1 MAAIP
6 QSQEQSAIRAIFSLP
21 VIVAAL
27 GYFVDIYDL
36 VLFSIVRVPSLKSFG
51 LAGQELINYGV
62 YLLNMQMIGM
72 LVGGV
77 LWGWLGDKKGR
88 LKIMFASILIYSLAN
103 LANGIAWSLPMY
115 AALRFIAGVGLAGE
129 LGAGITLVAEVLPTK
144 IRGYGTMLVA
154 SIGVSGAILANVV
167 ANTYEWRNA
176 FFIGGLLGL
185 FLLAARVKVAESGM
199 FKTMES
205 KSDVSRGNMLTLF
218 TDRSRFFRYLNS
230 IMIGVPIWFV
240 VGVLITFSP
249 EFATELG
256 ITGVVSAGNAVMYCY
271 LGLVLGDL
279 SSGLLSQ
286 LLQSRKRVVLLFL
299 LLTVG
304 AVALYFLQIGQSPQF
319 FYIVCAL
326 LGFAG
331 GYWAIFVT
339 VAAEQFGTNLRATV
353 ATTVPNLVRGMVVP
367 ITILFQFFRGHLGM
381 EIGALV
387 VGSIC
392 IIAAFL
398 SLNALEETFHKDLNY
413 YEEFL

>member
-1 MAAIP
+1 VLEPNKQA
-6 QSQEQSAIRAIFSLP
+6 SVRDIFSLP

-51 LAGQELINYGV
+51 LTGKELIDYGV

-72 LVGGV
+72 LVGGI

-88 LKIMFASILIYSLAN
+88 LKIMFASILLYSLAN
-103 LANGIAWSLPMY
+103 IANGFVSSLPAY

-129 LGAGITLVAEVLPTK
+129 LGAGITLVSEVLHTK

-167 ANTYEWRNA
+167 ANTYEWHNA
-176 FFIGGLLGL
+176 FFIGGGLGL
-185 FLLAARVKVAESGM
+185 LLLLARVKVAESGM
-199 FKTMES
+199 FKAMD
-205 KSDVSRGNMLTLF
+205 KKAGISRGNMLALF
-218 TDRSRFFRYLNS
+218 TDRNRFFRYINS

-249 EFATELG
+249 EFAVELG
-256 ITGVVSAGNAVMYCY
+256 ITGPVSAGNAVMYCY
-271 LGLVLGDL
+271 LGLVFGDL

-286 LLQSRKRVVLLFL
+286 LLQSRKKVILLFM

-304 AVALYFLQIGQSPQF
+304 AVALYFLQGNKSPQF
-319 FYIVCAL
+319 FYVVCAL

-367 ITILFQFFRGHLGM
+367 ITMLFQFSRGIFGL
-381 EIGALV
+381 ETGALL
-387 VGSIC
+387 VGGIC
-392 IIAAFL
+392 MVAAFF
-398 SLNALEETFHKDLNY
+398 SLGALEETFHKDLDY
-413 YEEFL
+413 YEEFI

>member
-1 MAAIP
+1 M
-6 QSQEQSAIRAIFSLP
+6 QQKEHSSIRDIFSLP

-51 LAGQELINYGV
+51 LSGKELIDYGV

-88 LKIMFASILIYSLAN
+88 LKIMFASILLYSLAN
-103 LANGIAWSLPMY
+103 IANGFVSSLSAY
-115 AALRFIAGVGLAGE
+115 AVLRFIAGVGLAGE
-129 LGAGITLVAEVLPTK
+129 LGAGITLVSEVLHTR

-167 ANTYEWRNA
+167 ANAYEWHSA
-176 FFIGGLLGL
+176 FFIGGGLGFL
-185 FLLAARVKVAESGM
+185 LLAARVKVAESGM
-199 FKTMES
+199 FKAMEE
-205 KSDVSRGNMLTLF
+205 KTGVSRGNMLALF
-218 TDRSRFFRYLNS
+218 TDRNRFFRYINS

-249 EFATELG
+249 EFAAELH
-256 ITGVVSAGNAVMYCY
+256 ITGPVTAGNSVMYCY
-271 LGLVLGDL
+271 LGLVFGDL

-286 LLQSRKRVVLLFL
+286 LLQSRKKVILLFML
-299 LLTVG
+299 LSVG
-304 AVALYFLQIGQSPQF
+304 AVALYFLQGQSSPQF
-319 FYIVCAL
+319 FYLVCAA

-353 ATTVPNLVRGMVVP
+353 ATTVPNIVRGMVVP
-367 ITILFQFFRGHLGM
+367 ITMLFQLCRSFLGL
-381 EIGALV
+381 ESGALL
-387 VGSIC
+387 VGAIC
-392 IIAAFL
+392 SIAAFF
-398 SLNALEETFHKDLNY
+398 SLGALEETFHKDLDY
-413 YEEFL
+413 YEEFI